1 MRPYNVYLRKD
12 HSWQFTS
19 LSGPKK
25 GSSNFLI
32 WIGGC
37 QNLCLTKTFSSKAI
51 LSNNSLNVGFSP
63 NIMEEHML
71 L

>member
-37 QNLCLTKTFSSKAI
+37 QKLMPHE
-51 LSNNSLNVGFSP
+51 NVFQARPFSP
-63 NIMEEHML
+63 TIL
-71 L
+71 